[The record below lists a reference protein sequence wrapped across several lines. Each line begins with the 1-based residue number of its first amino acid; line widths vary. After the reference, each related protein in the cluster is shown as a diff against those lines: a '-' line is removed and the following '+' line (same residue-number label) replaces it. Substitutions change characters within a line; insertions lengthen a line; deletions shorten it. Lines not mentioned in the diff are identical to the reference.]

1 MNMMYDETK
10 KYKDVPVDNQV
21 FTYLAKFDNSDS
33 EKLIMLL
40 ANLSMPKMCYSWS
53 SSDDFNSLLNK
64 YKIDVS
70 EFEKET
76 IGVESSVKDEIANTL
91 FNLIETKQYKK
102 RNLIKELRNKYPSV
116 NAGIIHRMIKK
127 FLSLRILEI
136 DRTYKTKQYVIKGKY
151 CTR

>member
-1 MNMMYDETK
+1 MYDETK

-76 IGVESSVKDEIANTL
+76 IGVESSVKNEIANTL

-102 RNLIKELRNKYPSV
+102 RNLIKELRNKYP
-116 NAGIIHRMIKK
+116 
-127 FLSLRILEI
+127 
-136 DRTYKTKQYVIKGKY
+136 
-151 CTR
+151 